1 MKVAPTS
8 LPGVLLIEA
17 RVFGDERGRFWESWR
32 AERYAEAGIPG
43 PFVQDNVSVSARG
56 VLRGLH
62 FQDPRPQGKLVSA
75 LEGAVWDVAVDLR
88 PGSPHFKRWVGVELR
103 GGDGRQ
109 LWIPPGFAH
118 GFCVLSESAV
128 FAYKCT
134 EVYVP
139 EADGGV
145 RWDDPEIGVEWPV
158 KDPVLSAKDA
168 SLPTLSAWLSQ
179 R

>member
-1 MKVAPTS
+1 MKVVETE

-17 RVFGDERGRFWESWR
+17 RVFADDRGSFWESWR

-43 PFVQDNVSVSARG
+43 PFVQDNVSISSRG

-75 LEGAVWDVAVDLR
+75 LEGTVYDVAVDVR
-88 PGSPHFKRWVGVELR
+88 PESPHFRKWVGMELSA
-103 GGDGRQ
+103 GDGRQ
-109 LWIPPGFAH
+109 LWVPPGFAH
-118 GFCVLSESAV
+118 GFCTLTDRAV

-134 EVYVP
+134 EIYVP
-139 EADGGV
+139 KADGGV
-145 RWDDPEIGVEWPV
+145 RWDDPEIGVRWPV
-158 KDPVLSAKDA
+158 KEPLLSPKDA
-168 SLPTLSAWLSQ
+168 ALPTLAEWLAQ

>member
-1 MKVAPTS
+1 LKVEPTA
-8 LPGVLLIEA
+8 LPGVLLVQA
-17 RVFGDERGRFWESWR
+17 RVFADDRGSFWESWR
-32 AERYAEAGIPG
+32 AERYAAAGIPG
-43 PFVQDNVSVSARG
+43 PFVQDNVSVSTRG

-62 FQDPRPQGKLVSA
+62 FQDPRPQGKLVCA
-75 LEGAVWDVAVDLR
+75 LEGAVWDVAADLR
-88 PGSPHFKRWVGVELR
+88 PQSPHFKRWFGIELR

-118 GFCVLSESAV
+118 GFCVLSARAV

-134 EVYVP
+134 DAYVP

-145 RWDDPEIGVEWPV
+145 RWDDPDLAVAWPLR
-158 KDPVLSAKDA
+158 DPILSPKDA
-168 SLPTLSAWLSQ
+168 ALPTLAQWLAG